1 MPHLPRVYFFGTCL
15 IDLIFPQAGLAAMR
29 LLRREGLEVIY
40 PQGQTCCGQPAYNS
54 GYEAAARDVARRQL
68 ATFPED
74 YPILV
79 PSASCAGMLKVQYP
93 KLFAGSPDEERA
105 RRLAGRVHELTDY
118 LARVLDWRHPDLGP
132 PLKVALHHSCSARR
146 EMGVADAAA
155 ELLARLANLEVVEPD
170 HAQECCGF
178 GGTFAV
184 KQPEISAAM
193 AADKAAA
200 ILATGAQVLVGQ
212 DCGCLL
218 NLGGTLAHRHPQAG
232 RGQSG
237 QGVDPGARGAAP
249 ATRGAATHDG
259 SGRVRHQ
266 PAPLSQGPVV
276 KHIAELLWERTHAP

>member
-1 MPHLPRVYFFGTCL
+1 MPHSPRVYFFGTCL

-54 GYEAAARDVARRQL
+54 GYDAAARDVARRQL

-93 KLFAGSPDEERA
+93 RLFAGTPDEERA
-105 RRLAGRVHELTDY
+105 LRLAGRVYELTDY

-146 EMGVADAAA
+146 EMGVAGAAA
-155 ELLARLANLEVVEPD
+155 DLLARLANLEVVEPD
-170 HAQECCGF
+170 HAHECCGF

-184 KQPEISAAM
+184 KQPAISAAM

-218 NLGGTLAHRHPQAG
+218 NLGGTLAYRYPQAEKAQAG
-232 RGQSG
+232 KGAEFGIGDSAQSI
-237 QGVDPGARGAAP
+237 QGAA
-249 ATRGAATHDG
+249 AQTG
-259 SGRVRHQ
+259 SGGVKSRPTPGPR
-266 PAPLSQGPVV
+266 GPVV
-276 KHIAELLWERTHAP
+276 KHIAELLWERTHAL